1 MNAQHLSLSD
11 SWMTPQDIIDRTT
24 RTLGG
29 IDIDPASCEA
39 ANERVKADHWYDEK
53 ADGLAVEWTIPPWL
67 RRPKGDYAPQAAV
80 FCNPPGGKYPKGHAL
95 GGQGKTGLFWQKLM
109 TERAVGHIKHA
120 VFLFFSIE
128 ALSNLQGNDFYSPT
142 QFPVCIPD
150 HRIAYDPPPGV
161 KASQPTHANAIV
173 YVPGTVDDTQA
184 FMAQFAPLG
193 HILKRIA

>member
-11 SWMTPQDIIDRTT
+11 SWMTPQDIIERV
-24 RTLGG
+24 RNTLGG
-29 IDIDPASCEA
+29 IDLDPASSEEA
-39 ANERVKADHWYDEK
+39 NKRVKATLWCSEED
-53 ADGLAVEWTIPPWL
+53 DGLAQKWSFVG
-67 RRPKGDYAPQAAV
+67 RAQSV
-80 FCNPPGGKYPKGHAL
+80 FVNPPGGKYPKGHAL

-128 ALSNLQGNDFYSPT
+128 ALSNLQGNDFYSPS
-142 QFPVCIPD
+142 QFPVCIPNR
-150 HRIAYDPPPGV
+150 RIAFDPPPGV
-161 KASQPTHANAIV
+161 KAGSPTHANAIV